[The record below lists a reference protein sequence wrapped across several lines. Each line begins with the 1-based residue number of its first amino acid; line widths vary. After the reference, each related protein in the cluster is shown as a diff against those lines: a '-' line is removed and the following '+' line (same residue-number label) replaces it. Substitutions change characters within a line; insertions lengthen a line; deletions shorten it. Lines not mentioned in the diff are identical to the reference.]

1 MKWTSLIV
9 LLFLYLLTKDVFA
22 GQRDTYS
29 FTWLDPDKEVYV
41 LQNRKYRKVNSP
53 YLNLGGGFTASG
65 AFIDASHIQTRAG
78 FFFYEEWG
86 LEFLYSRNFGSE
98 NITAASVRNHG
109 GAGSIPFRRNTDN
122 YMAFLLQWSPF
133 YSKIN
138 TFNQIIYVDWM
149 LGLGIAKLEESNNR
163 EEFMRTFA
171 LPKLREEIHDSLLW
185 QVAMQF
191 YLSQNFSMRL
201 DLVGNHYQAQKPTS
215 NSGPKDLSYYRNI
228 DVCLSFGMRL

>member
-9 LLFLYLLTKDVFA
+9 LIFMYLLTKDVFA

-41 LQNRKYRKVNSP
+41 LQNRKYRKVHSP

-65 AFIDASHIQTRAG
+65 AFVDATNVQTRAG

-86 LEFLYSRNFGSE
+86 LEFLYSLNSGVE
-98 NITAASVRNHG
+98 NTTAHSVRNNG
-109 GAGSIPFRRNTDN
+109 GPGSIPFRRIVDN

-133 YSKIN
+133 YAKIN

-149 LGLGIAKLEESNNR
+149 INLGVAKLEESNNR
-163 EEFMRTFA
+163 QELMRTFA
-171 LPKLREEIHDSLLW
+171 LPQVTKEIHDCLIW
-185 QVAMQF
+185 ETAMQF
-191 YLSQNFSMRL
+191 YLSQNFSIRL
-201 DLVGNHYQAQKPTS
+201 DLVGTHYQAQKALTTA
-215 NSGPKDLSYYRNI
+215 GPNDLSYYRNI
-228 DVCLSFGMRL
+228 DVSLSFGMRL